1 MSMMSKKKITELTS
15 KKLAPERLIKCYVC
29 NKLFNTQNEFSEHL

>member
-1 MSMMSKKKITELTS
+1 MSMIGKKKINDITV

-29 NKLFNTQNEFSEHL
+29 NKLFNTQNQFSEHL